1 MTLYIDIENKKPIQ
15 KLKRGCASL
24 KLKFDTEKRADRQVV
39 KKELPELRSPK
50 KLFATTISYFLLRYA
65 AKARV
70 KAPKI
75 AA

>member
-39 KKELPELRSPK
+39 KKELPELGSPK
-50 KLFATTISYFLLRYA
+50 KLSETMCYFLLRYA
-65 AKARV
+65 AKARA

>member
-1 MTLYIDIENKKPIQ
+1 MTLYIDIENKKLVQ

-39 KKELPELRSPK
+39 KKELPELGSSK
-50 KLFATTISYFLLRYA
+50 KLSEIIRYFLLRYA

>member
-39 KKELPELRSPK
+39 KKELPELGSPK
-50 KLFATTISYFLLRYA
+50 KLSETMCYFLLGYA
-65 AKARV
+65 AKARAG
-70 KAPKI
+70 APEI